1 MHVVVVTNIKIKDIN
16 DVKEHFKEEPTIN
29 PKEQFFEDREQHF
42 KLEDA
47 INKIIKQIVYVR
59 SHHYCQ
65 YLFSI
70 EITEVNE

>member
-1 MHVVVVTNIKIKDIN
+1 MHVVVVTNIKIKDITY
-16 DVKEHFKEEPTIN
+16 VKEHFKYEPTIN
-29 PKEQFFEDREQHF
+29 PKEQFLEDREHF

-59 SHHYCQ
+59 SHHFCQ